1 MNPKGVFVASNP
13 VKPINTGVRMN
24 DLTIAKPASA
34 GTFRRFVLGVALLLA
49 LTVWLVPRSHVAYAQ
64 DAKPAPASPAVV
76 TPVAPASPA
85 APGNGAAPKDAKAKS
100 SQSAKIDVATDK
112 AGNATVTIEKSG
124 PDSGTAPDVD
134 AEDDSGPIVG
144 IGPGKHGKRRVR
156 VGIFGDDREYNSVA
170 DFAHTEPGLAF
181 MVVMIVA
188 VVFLSPVLAIALIL
202 WYRMRKARML
212 NETMLR
218 LAEKGIVPPADA
230 MSALAGGNPAAAL
243 SVGPATAPLYEQAK
257 QIRRRAAWS
266 DLRKGVILAGFGLGL
281 TFFSMLDDGT
291 PNSVGLVLLF
301 VGIGYLV
308 LWWFEERQLAP
319 AGKPAGSAPPVGPP
333 GGTNG
338 SA

>member
-1 MNPKGVFVASNP
+1 MNNRPLAPTAVPGSVRRLVF
-13 VKPINTGVRMN
+13 
-24 DLTIAKPASA
+24 
-34 GTFRRFVLGVALLLA
+34 GTALLLA
-49 LTVWLVPRSHVAYAQ
+49 LVVCALPRTPVAHAQ
-64 DAKPAPASPAVV
+64 EARPAAPAPAAAPAVPAPPA
-76 TPVAPASPA
+76 TPALPGKAAS
-85 APGNGAAPKDAKAKS
+85 KDGKTKS
-100 SQSAKIDVATDK
+100 SVTAKIDVSTDK
-112 AGNATVTIEKSG
+112 SGNSTVTIEKSG
-124 PDSGTAPDVD
+124 PDAIDDTADS
-134 AEDDSGPIVG
+134 EDDSGPITG
-144 IGPGKHGKRRVR
+144 IGPGKHGKKHVR
-156 VGIFGDDREYNSVA
+156 VGIFGDEREYNSVA

-202 WYRMRKARML
+202 WFRMRKAKML
-212 NETMLR
+212 NETMLK
-218 LAEKGIVPPADA
+218 LAEKGVVPPADA
-230 MSALAGGNPAAAL
+230 INTLAGGNIANYLAA
-243 SVGPATAPLYEQAK
+243 GPATAPLYEQAK

-319 AGKPAGSAPPVGPP
+319 AGKAAGNAPPVGPP
-333 GGTNG
+333 AGTNG